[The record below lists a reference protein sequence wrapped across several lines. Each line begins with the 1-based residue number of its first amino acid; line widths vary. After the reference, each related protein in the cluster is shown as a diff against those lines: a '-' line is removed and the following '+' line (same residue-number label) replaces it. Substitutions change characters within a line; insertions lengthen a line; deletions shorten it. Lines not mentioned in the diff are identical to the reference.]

1 MGTLG
6 ALHSEDW
13 FPTGRTQRR
22 RYADA
27 VPDTSFTTRGLGHA
41 YGNIAALHS
50 LDLTVPEGRVGLV
63 GANGAGKS
71 TLIKILLG
79 IITPTTGT
87 ASVLGM
93 DSQAQLIDIRSII
106 GYMPEGPCLPLDQT
120 AADFLVYAAGT
131 AGLPARAARQRASDV
146 LTLVGLNEERFR
158 YLGDYSTGMKQ
169 RAKLAQAIVHDPKLV
184 FLDEPTSGLDPSG
197 REEML
202 DLIARLGTFGIDVIV
217 SSHVLRDIERT
228 CDWVV
233 MLDRGTLLD
242 SAPLGAAESQGIVR
256 LELNDHTDEVERE
269 LQTLGASVTRALRVL
284 TVSHADADV
293 FDLIVRATI
302 SQGASIRRLD
312 AGGATLE
319 EMFMRKGA
327 AT

>member
-1 MGTLG
+1 MT
-6 ALHSEDW
+6 
-13 FPTGRTQRR
+13 
-22 RYADA
+22 
-27 VPDTSFTTRGLGHA
+27 DTAFTTSGLGHA
-41 YGNIAALHS
+41 YNKIAALHS
-50 LDLTVPEGRVGLV
+50 LTMEVPRGRIGLV

-87 ASVLGM
+87 ATVLGM
-93 DSQAQLIDIRSII
+93 DTVSEKIDIRSVV

-131 AGLPARAARQRASDV
+131 AGLPKRAARQRASDV
-146 LTLVGLNEERFR
+146 LTLVGLDEERFR
-158 YLGDYSTGMKQ
+158 FLGDYSTGMKQ
-169 RAKLAQAIVHDPKLV
+169 RAKLAQAIVHDPQLV

-202 DLIARLGTFGIDVIV
+202 DLIARLGGFGIDVVV

-242 SAPLGAAESQGIVR
+242 SAPIGGQEVGAGVR
-256 LELNDHTDEVERE
+256 LELNDGTDQVAGA
-269 LQTLGASVTRALRVL
+269 LVAKGASVTPSGRALMV
-284 TVSHADADV
+284 THPTADV
-293 FDLIVRATI
+293 VDLVVETSA
-302 SQGASIRRLD
+302 QLDASIRRID
-312 AGGATLE
+312 TSGATLE
-319 EMFMRKGA
+319 EMFIARGGSA
-327 AT
+327 

>member
-1 MGTLG
+1 MSTN
-6 ALHSEDW
+6 A
-13 FPTGRTQRR
+13 
-22 RYADA
+22 
-27 VPDTSFTTRGLGHA
+27 FTTQQLGHA
-41 YGNIAALHS
+41 YGSVAALHS

-79 IITPTTGT
+79 ILTPTTGT
-87 ASVLGM
+87 ATVLGM
-93 DSQAQLIDIRSII
+93 DTRTDLINIRSLV

-131 AGLPARAARQRASDV
+131 AGLPPKAARQRASDV
-146 LTLVGLNEERFR
+146 LTLVGLDEERFR
-158 YLGDYSTGMKQ
+158 YLGDFSTGMKQ

-202 DLIARLGTFGIDVIV
+202 DLIARLGTFGIDVVV

-233 MLDRGTLLD
+233 MLDEGTLLD
-242 SAPLGAAESQGIVR
+242 SAPLGAVAAEGAVR
-256 LELNDHTDEVERE
+256 LEVNGSPDAMLAE
-269 LQTLGASVTRALRVL
+269 LSRTGASIT
-284 TVSHADADV
+284 ADGRRLIVAHPSADV
-293 FDLIVRATI
+293 FDIIRDAAVA
-302 SQGASIRRLD
+302 SGSSIRRLD
-312 AGGATLE
+312 SGGATLE
-319 EMFMRKGA
+319 EMFLTKGA
-327 AT
+327 RT